1 MNMKAREKRR
11 PGFLASISMIV
22 VLLALVVYSVRLDIS
37 IIPALVLSICYSLG
51 IAYYYGYGWDEIM
64 EVVYEKEKGVI
75 GVFFIILMIGMFIAA
90 MMFSGTIPTIIYYIV
105 HVINPAWVIPMTFI
119 ICAVISVLIG
129 TSWGTIGT
137 VGVIM
142 IAIAQ
147 SMNVPIA
154 IVAGAVASGS
164 HVGQLISPMS
174 DTANVAASFAETD
187 TVSMIKRVAIFTIP
201 TLLFALV
208 GYVVMGISVGGQ
220 AADLSAASAITSDI
234 QKVFHVSPILILP
247 MVIVFVMTFLKKPI
261 VQTLGISAIIGI
273 LFGVVFNGFDFGN
286 GLSALYSGF
295 SLEKMTTIPVSSLS
309 DVFVNLCNRGG
320 MTSMISPALLVIVA
334 SMYGTILLHIKALD
348 VIADTLF
355 SKLHSRF
362 LLNLAVSIL
371 ATLIIALTSS
381 TFLAAM
387 MPKDLFFKKFNEEGM
402 DGKDLISSV
411 VAASTQLIT
420 CIPWCDTAVF
430 IAGIAGVS
438 TLSYLPYNLM
448 GYGTVIFAMV
458 FALLGIGFTKK
469 KEA

>member
-1 MNMKAREKRR
+1 MNMKVREKKK
-11 PGFLASISMIV
+11 PGFLASISMII

-51 IAYYYGYGWDEIM
+51 VAYYYGYGWDEIM
-64 EVVYEKEKGVI
+64 EAVYEKEKGVI

-174 DTANVAASFAETD
+174 DTANVAASFAKTD

-201 TLLFALV
+201 TLVFALV
-208 GYVVMGISVGGQ
+208 GYVVMGITISGQ
-220 AADLSAASAITSDI
+220 TADLSAASAITSDI

-320 MTSMISPALLVIVA
+320 I
-334 SMYGTILLHIKALD
+334 
-348 VIADTLF
+348 
-355 SKLHSRF
+355 
-362 LLNLAVSIL
+362 
-371 ATLIIALTSS
+371 
-381 TFLAAM
+381 
-387 MPKDLFFKKFNEEGM
+387 
-402 DGKDLISSV
+402 
-411 VAASTQLIT
+411 
-420 CIPWCDTAVF
+420 
-430 IAGIAGVS
+430 
-438 TLSYLPYNLM
+438 
-448 GYGTVIFAMV
+448 
-458 FALLGIGFTKK
+458 
-469 KEA
+469 